1 MALANLM
8 MFPGH
13 RLPPFDA
20 MLWYAAREDTEFH
33 VGWDCANPR
42 TPWWVDRI
50 RFDCSADPTDN
61 SRRLKAI
68 LCSGVSQLRSLVL
81 HARGCQTK
89 MNLDDALTEWTTLRH
104 LEIHNDGVNCITVSG
119 LECLT
124 WLVQLSSL
132 NLTCCE
138 NLTDAGLQ
146 HLTGLAQ
153 LSSLSVCWCVKL
165 TDAGLQYLAGLVHLS
180 SLDLSCCENL
190 TDAGLQHL
198 TALCSCRR

>member
-1 MALANLM
+1 MPSRREATHTTAQRPRSQPQAESCGELLPPPPGIVASMALANLM

-13 RLPPFDA
+13 CLPPFDA

-61 SRRLKAI
+61 SRLLKAI
-68 LCSGVSQLRSLVL
+68 RCSGVSQLRSLVL
-81 HARGCQTK
+81 QARGCQTK
-89 MNLDDALTEWTTLRH
+89 VNLDDTLTEWTTLRR
-104 LEIHNDGVNCITVSG
+104 LEIHNEGVHCITVSG
-119 LECLT
+119 WECLT
-124 WLVQLSSL
+124 GLVQLTSL
-132 NLTCCE
+132 NLT
-138 NLTDAGLQ
+138 
-146 HLTGLAQ
+146 
-153 LSSLSVCWCVKL
+153 
-165 TDAGLQYLAGLVHLS
+165 
-180 SLDLSCCENL
+180 CCENL